1 MEEINVPYR
10 KQYDAMGNL
19 LNPINETYKSEH
31 RNRKQRRAYLQK
43 ERFANNK
50 NTAQMVIMGKF
61 RFKKVRQRIADK
73 YNGAIK
79 FINHLIPV
87 N

>member
-10 KQYDAMGNL
+10 KQYNAMGSL
-19 LNPINETYKSEH
+19 LNPINGVYKSEH

-50 NTAQMVIMGKF
+50 NTAQMVIIGKF
-61 RFKKVRQRIADK
+61 RFKKVRQRIVDK
-73 YNGAIK
+73 YNKSVK

-87 N
+87 R